1 MIWYLLWRIMT
12 GRHTSIQ
19 LSFLVVG
26 HTKFAPDWCFGL
38 FKRLL
43 KRTRVGSLQALAD
56 VVQKSAKCNEA
67 QLGMWYLYRI
77 IDFKSCFGLVVDEN
91 GKVIVPT
98 YDWISFFATRFKK
111 LIGIKKGHHF
121 SFISSQPGMC

>member
-1 MIWYLLWRIMT
+1 MT

-19 LSFLVVG
+19 LSFIVVG
-26 HTKFAPDWCFGL
+26 RTKFAPDWCFGL

-56 VVQKSAKCNEA
+56 VVQKSAKYNEA
-67 QLGMWYLYRI
+67 QLYRI

-98 YDWISFFATRFKK
+98 YDSVSFFATRFKK
-111 LIGIKKGHHF
+111 LIGIKKGHL
-121 SFISSQPGMC
+121 ISSQPGMC